1 MRGSIEFPTPHSLG
15 PGRRTVRGDYI
26 NGTNTAGMDRQKLI
40 AIFFAFLMAMWLVA
54 TAATLL

>member
-1 MRGSIEFPTPHSLG
+1 
-15 PGRRTVRGDYI
+15 
-26 NGTNTAGMDRQKLI
+26 MDKQKIL